1 MSGDRAFVSWLYD
14 LRYGLR
20 SLSRSPLFTIVAV
33 LTLAIG
39 VGATTAVFSVVNS
52 VLLEPLPYPQAD
64 ELVSVRHVAP
74 GAPGLADASGGL
86 RPSPS
91 MYFTYAD
98 ENRSFENLGLWII
111 GTANV
116 TGIAEPE
123 EARIISMTDGVLQA
137 LAVPPL
143 LGRWFGPSDQAP
155 GAPPTVMLTHDYWQ
169 SRFGGDE
176 SAIGRDIRV
185 DELPR
190 EIVGVMP
197 PGFRIADADADV
209 LMPTGI
215 DRSQL
220 IPPPFCCQ
228 IVARLR
234 DGMSIEE
241 ANADVARMLPI
252 WMDSWTFR
260 DGRSARSYES
270 WQIAPA
276 LRPLKADV
284 VGDIGSVLWIVLAM
298 IGFVLII
305 ACTNVANLLLV
316 RADARQRELAVRA
329 ALGAGSWRI
338 GRVVVLE
345 SMLLG
350 LASGVLGV
358 LVGYAILNLLVT
370 LGPSNLPRLDEIS
383 LDARALAVALSVA
396 LLSGLALGLIPALRY
411 AAPRLAGALQS
422 GGRSVGHG
430 RERHR
435 AQNVL
440 VVAQVALALVLLV
453 SSGLMMR
460 TFQAL
465 RTVEPGF
472 TQAEELQT
480 VRISIPSQLVPDPQR
495 VAQVQN
501 DIVDAVATVP
511 GVTSAAFSSAMPL
524 EMRGNNW
531 DGIDVEGRDPPR
543 GDGAH
548 AMRIFKYVSPGLL
561 TTAGTRLVAGRD
573 ITWTEVHDLRPVAM
587 VSENL
592 ARELWGEPA
601 AALGERIR
609 VGGPNTPW
617 REVVGVVQDVRE
629 NGVQES
635 APAMVYWPPVVANF
649 YPGESWSLQRSVTV
663 VVRSPLAGT
672 QGLVEQIQRAVW
684 SVNPSLP
691 VADVRTMQEIYN
703 GSLSRTSFTLV
714 MLGIASGV
722 ALVLGVVGL
731 YGVLSYVVSQR
742 RREIAIRL
750 ALGAQRRALH
760 RSFVGYGLALA
771 GVGVAVGLVAAG
783 VVTRLMTSLLYDVRP
798 LDWPTY
804 TAVAVL
810 LTVAAALASYL
821 PARKASNVPPA
832 EALAAD

>member
-1 MSGDRAFVSWLYD
+1 MSGDRVFTSLLYD
-14 LRYGLR
+14 LRYGIR
-20 SLSRSPLFTIVAV
+20 SLGRSPLFTTVAV
-33 LTLAIG
+33 LTLTIG
-39 VGATTAVFSVVNS
+39 VGATTAIFSVVNS
-52 VLLEPLPYPQAD
+52 VLLEPLPYPQSD

-74 GAPGLADASGGL
+74 GAPGVVADSGNL
-86 RPSPS
+86 SPSPS

-98 ENRSFENLGLWII
+98 ENRSFESLGLWNA

-123 EARIISMTDGVLQA
+123 EVRIIGMTNGVLQA

-143 LGRWFGPSDQAP
+143 LGRWLAPSDQEP
-155 GAPPTVMLTHDYWQ
+155 GAPPTVVLTHEYWQ
-169 SRFGGDE
+169 LRFGGDE
-176 SAIGRDIRV
+176 SVVGSDVRI
-185 DELPR
+185 DEQQTQ
-190 EIVGVMP
+190 IVGVMP
-197 PGFRIADADADV
+197 PGFRIADVDAD
-209 LMPTGI
+209 LLLPARI

-234 DGMSIEE
+234 PGVTIEQ

-252 WMDSWTFR
+252 WMDSWPFP
-260 DGRSARSYES
+260 DGRSARSYEA
-270 WQIAPA
+270 WRIAPA

-284 VGDIGSVLWIVLAM
+284 VGDIGNVLWVVLGM
-298 IGFVLII
+298 IGLVLVI
-305 ACTNVANLLLV
+305 ACTNVANLVLV
-316 RADARQRELAVRA
+316 RADARRRELAVRA

-338 GRVVVLE
+338 GRIVLLE
-345 SMLLG
+345 SILLG
-350 LASGVLGV
+350 LASAVLGV
-358 LVGYAILNLLVT
+358 IAGYAILGLLIR

-383 LDARALAVALSVA
+383 LDARALGIAISVA
-396 LLSGLALGLIPALRY
+396 LLSGLALGLIPALKL
-411 AAPRLAGALQS
+411 ATPRLTGALQS

-435 AQNVL
+435 AQNIL

-465 RTVEPGF
+465 RTVDPGF
-472 TQAEELQT
+472 TQANELQT
-480 VRISIPSQLVPDPQR
+480 MRIAISPQLVPEPQR
-495 VAQVQN
+495 VAQLQS
-501 DIVDAVATVP
+501 DIVDAVAAVP
-511 GVTSAAFSSAMPL
+511 GVSSAAFTSSMPL

-531 DGIDVEGRDPPR
+531 DGIQVEGLDPR
-543 GDGAH
+543 GDGVRP
-548 AMRIFKYVSPGLL
+548 MRVFKFVSPGLPR
-561 TTAGTRLVAGRD
+561 TAGTRLIAGRD
-573 ITWTEVHDLRPVAM
+573 LTWTDVHDLTPVAM

-592 ARELWGEPA
+592 ARELWDEPA
-601 AALGERIR
+601 AALGARIR
-609 VGGPNTPW
+609 VVGDTPW

-635 APAMVYWPPVVANF
+635 APAIVYWPPIAANF
-649 YPGESWSLQRSVTV
+649 YAVQPWYLQRNVTIV
-663 VVRSPLAGT
+663 ARSSLAGRPA
-672 QGLVEQIQRAVW
+672 LVEQIQRAVW
-684 SVNPSLP
+684 SVNPNL
-691 VADVRTMQEIYN
+691 AIAEVRTMQEIYDR
-703 GSLSRTSFTLV
+703 SLARTSFTLV

-722 ALVLGVVGL
+722 ALALGVVGL

-750 ALGAQRRALH
+750 ALGAQRRAL
-760 RSFVGYGLALA
+760 RRRFVSYGLALA
-771 GVGVAVGLVAAG
+771 GIGVGVGLVAAG
-783 VVTRLMTSLLYDVRP
+783 AVTRLMASLLYDVGP

-804 TAVAVL
+804 TAVAAL
-810 LTVAAALASYL
+810 LMVAAALASYL

>member
-1 MSGDRAFVSWLYD
+1 MSGRRAFGSLLSD

-20 SLSRSPLFTIVAV
+20 SLGRSRLFTIVAV
-33 LTLAIG
+33 LTLAVG
-39 VGATTAVFSVVNS
+39 VGATTAIFSVVNS

-64 ELVSVRHVAP
+64 ELVSVRHAAP

-98 ENRSFENLGLWII
+98 ENRSFENLGLWSI

-123 EARIISMTDGVLQA
+123 EVRIISMTDGVLQT

-155 GAPPTVMLTHDYWQ
+155 GAPRTVMLTHDYWQ
-169 SRFGGDE
+169 SRFGGDD

-185 DELPR
+185 NELPR

-209 LMPTGI
+209 LMPAGV

-234 DGMSIEE
+234 DGVTIEE
-241 ANADVARMLPI
+241 ASADVARMLPI

-260 DGRSARSYES
+260 DGRSARTYEG

-284 VGDIGSVLWIVLAM
+284 VGDVGNVLWIVLAM
-298 IGFVLII
+298 IGLVLII
-305 ACTNVANLLLV
+305 ACTNVASLLLV

-338 GRVVVLE
+338 GRIAVLE
-345 SMLLG
+345 STLLG

-358 LVGYAILNLLVT
+358 LVGYGILNLLVT

-396 LLSGLALGLIPALRY
+396 LLSGLALGLIPALKY

-435 AQNVL
+435 VQNIL

-495 VAQVQN
+495 VAQVLN
-501 DIVDAVATVP
+501 DIVDAVAAVP
-511 GVTSAAFSSAMPL
+511 GATSAAFTSAMPL

-531 DGIDVEGRDPPR
+531 DGINVEGRDPPR
-543 GDGAH
+543 GDGAR
-548 AMRIFKYVSPGLL
+548 AMRVFKYVSPGLL

-573 ITWTEVHDLRPVAM
+573 FTWTEVHDLRPVAM

-592 ARELWGEPA
+592 AREIWGEPA
-601 AALGERIR
+601 TALGERIR
-609 VGGPNTPW
+609 VGGPDTPW

-649 YPGESWSLQRSVTV
+649 YTGESWYLHRSVTV

-691 VADVRTMQEIYN
+691 VAGVRTMQEIYD
-703 GSLSRTSFTLV
+703 GSLARTSFTLV

-750 ALGAQRRALH
+750 ALGAQRRALR

>member
-1 MSGDRAFVSWLYD
+1 LLYD

-20 SLSRSPLFTIVAV
+20 SLSRSPLFTTVAV
-33 LTLAIG
+33 LTLALG

-52 VLLEPLPYPQAD
+52 VLLKPLPYPQAE

-74 GAPGLADASGGL
+74 GAPGLVDVSGGL

-91 MYFTYAD
+91 MYLTYAD
-98 ENRSFENLGLWII
+98 ENRSFADLGLWSV

-116 TGIAEPE
+116 TGLDEPE
-123 EARIISMTDGVLQA
+123 EVRTIFMTDGVLQV

-143 LGRWFGPSDQAP
+143 LGRWLDASDQTP
-155 GAPPTVMLTHDYWQ
+155 GAPPTVLLTHDYWQ

-185 DELPR
+185 NELPMQ
-190 EIVGVMP
+190 IVGVMP
-197 PGFRIADADADV
+197 RGFRIADADAD
-209 LMPTGI
+209 LLLPARI

-234 DGMSIEE
+234 DGVTIEE
-241 ANADVARMLPI
+241 ANADVARMLPT
-252 WMDSWTFR
+252 WMDSWTFL
-260 DGRSARSYES
+260 DGRSARSYEA

-284 VGDIGSVLWIVLAM
+284 IGDVGNVLWIVLAM

-316 RADARQRELAVRA
+316 RADARHRELAVRA

-338 GRVVVLE
+338 GRILLLE
-345 SMLLG
+345 STLLG

-358 LVGYAILNLLVT
+358 VVGYAILDLLIT

-396 LLSGLALGLIPALRY
+396 LLSGLALGLIPALKY

-422 GGRSVGHG
+422 GGHSIGHG

-472 TQAEELQT
+472 TQAEKLQT

-511 GVTSAAFSSAMPL
+511 GVTSAAFTSAMPL

-531 DGIDVEGRDPPR
+531 DGIEVEGRNPPR
-543 GDGAH
+543 GDGSP

-573 ITWTEVHDLRPVAM
+573 ITWTEVHELRPVAM

-649 YPGESWSLQRSVTV
+649 YPGESWYLSRSVTV

-672 QGLVEQIQRAVW
+672 RGLVEQIQRAVW

-691 VADVRTMQEIYN
+691 VGDVRTMQEIYD
-703 GSLSRTSFTLV
+703 GSLARTSFTLV

-731 YGVLSYVVSQR
+731 YGVLSYVVAQR

-750 ALGAQRRALH
+750 ALGAQQRALR

-771 GVGVAVGLVAAG
+771 SVGVAVGLVAAG
-783 VVTRLMTSLLYDVRP
+783 AVTRLMTSLLYDVRP

-804 TAVAVL
+804 AAVSVL
-810 LTVAAALASYL
+810 LTAAAALASYL